1 MEKLQGE
8 KNVEETNGGRKR
20 DGRCRQEVGAVA
32 SGRAPGG

>member
-8 KNVEETNGGRKR
+8 KNVEETNGRKR